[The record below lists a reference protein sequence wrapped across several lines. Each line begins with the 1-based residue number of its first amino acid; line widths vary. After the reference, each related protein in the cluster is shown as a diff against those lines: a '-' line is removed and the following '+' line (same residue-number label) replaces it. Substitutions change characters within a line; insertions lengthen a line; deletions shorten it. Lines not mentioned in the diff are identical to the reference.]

1 MIHRFHRN
9 ILLVVIA
16 IEALLFTNF
25 YFREI
30 AWYPP
35 QNFDQAAILADTYR
49 LQERVL
55 SNGFGQFLNEM
66 LTQPGIRAVWGYLSR
81 GRFQA

>member
-9 ILLVVIA
+9 IFISRHRDRG
-16 IEALLFTNF
+16 LLFTNF

-35 QNFDQAAILADTYR
+35 QNSDQAAILADTYR

-55 SNGFGQFLNEM
+55 SNGFGQFLNEI
-66 LTQPGIRAVWGYLSR
+66 LTNGHPSGLGLPIE